1 MATLDQKLLRL
12 EKRHKGLARVTA
24 AINDLY
30 IYGVYE
36 SNYPALM
43 EKLNEAKDA
52 CKEELRDTH
61 VEIVGETKA
70 ALLTESQEP
79 TDPLKRESEIHKAI
93 GEEDDHAT

>member
-1 MATLDQKLLRL
+1 MTAIDQKIIRL
-12 EKRHKGLARVTA
+12 EKRHKGLSRVAA

-36 SNYPALM
+36 SNYPSLM

-61 VEIVGETKA
+61 VEIVASTKA
-70 ALLTESQEP
+70 NLLTESHDTQVV
-79 TDPLKRESEIHKAI
+79 IHD
-93 GEEDDHAT
+93 EEDDHAT

>member
-1 MATLDQKLLRL
+1 MSNEGKLLRL

-24 AINDLY
+24 AVNDLY

-43 EKLNEAKDA
+43 ETLNIAKDA

-61 VEIVGETKA
+61 IEIVSVTKA
-70 ALLTESQEP
+70 NEITKLTPSTTEQLQE
-79 TDPLKRESEIHKAI
+79 DFE
-93 GEEDDHAT
+93 

>member
-1 MATLDQKLLRL
+1 MATVDQKILRL

-36 SNYPALM
+36 SNFPDLM
-43 EKLNEAKDA
+43 EKLNEAKDS

-61 VEIVGETKA
+61 VEIVAETRA
-70 ALLTESQEP
+70 NMITESH
-79 TDPLKRESEIHKAI
+79 DSSVVII
-93 GEEDDHAT
+93 DGDGEEHATWQM

>member
-1 MATLDQKLLRL
+1 MATLEQKILRL
-12 EKRHKGLARVTA
+12 EKRHKGLSRVTA

-43 EKLNEAKDA
+43 ETLNEAKDA

-61 VEIVGETKA
+61 IEIVSTTKA
-70 ALLTESQEP
+70 NEILQLPPSTEEQV
-79 TDPLKRESEIHKAI
+79 TDVF
-93 GEEDDHAT
+93 EE

>member
-1 MATLDQKLLRL
+1 MSNEGKLLRL

-24 AINDLY
+24 SINDLY

-43 EKLNEAKDA
+43 ETLNVAKDA

-61 VEIVGETKA
+61 IEIVSVTKA
-70 ALLTESQEP
+70 NEITKLTPSTEEQLQE
-79 TDPLKRESEIHKAI
+79 DFE
-93 GEEDDHAT
+93 G

>member
-1 MATLDQKLLRL
+1 MSNDQKLLRL

-43 EKLNEAKDA
+43 DTLNEAKDA
-52 CKEELRDTH
+52 CKDELRDTH
-61 VEIVGETKA
+61 VEIVAITKA
-70 ALLTESQEP
+70 NEITKLTQSTTEQH
-79 TDPLKRESEIHKAI
+79 L
-93 GEEDDHAT
+93 EDYDE

>member
-1 MATLDQKLLRL
+1 MSNEGKLLRL

-43 EKLNEAKDA
+43 ETLNIAKDA

-61 VEIVGETKA
+61 IEIVSVTKA
-70 ALLTESQEP
+70 NEITKLTPSTTEQLQE
-79 TDPLKRESEIHKAI
+79 DFE
-93 GEEDDHAT
+93 

>member
-1 MATLDQKLLRL
+1 MTVDQKILRL
-12 EKRHKGLARVTA
+12 EERHKGLSRVTA

-36 SNYPALM
+36 SNFPDLM

-61 VEIVGETKA
+61 IEIVAETKA
-70 ALLTESQEP
+70 GIITESHDSSVAIIDDENDMP
-79 TDPLKRESEIHKAI
+79 T
-93 GEEDDHAT
+93 

>member
-1 MATLDQKLLRL
+1 MTIDQKILRL
-12 EKRHKGLARVTA
+12 EKRHKGLSRVTA

-43 EKLNEAKDA
+43 EILNDAKDA

-61 VEIVGETKA
+61 IEIVSTTKA
-70 ALLTESQEP
+70 NEMLQQPPSTEELV
-79 TDPLKRESEIHKAI
+79 TDVF
-93 GEEDDHAT
+93 EE

>member
-1 MATLDQKLLRL
+1 MSSEGKLLRL

-43 EKLNEAKDA
+43 DKLNEAKDA
-52 CKEELRDTH
+52 CKDELRDTH
-61 VEIVGETKA
+61 VEIVSVTKA
-70 ALLTESQEP
+70 NEITKLTPSTEEQLQEVF
-79 TDPLKRESEIHKAI
+79 DE
-93 GEEDDHAT
+93 

>member
-1 MATLDQKLLRL
+1 MSSEGKLLRL

-43 EKLNEAKDA
+43 DTLNEAKDA
-52 CKEELRDTH
+52 CKDELRDTH
-61 VEIVGETKA
+61 VEIVSVTKA
-70 ALLTESQEP
+70 NEITKLTPSTEQQLQEVF
-79 TDPLKRESEIHKAI
+79 DE
-93 GEEDDHAT
+93 

>member
-1 MATLDQKLLRL
+1 MSNEGKLLRL

-43 EKLNEAKDA
+43 DTLNLAKDA

-61 VEIVGETKA
+61 IEIVSVTKA
-70 ALLTESQEP
+70 NEITKLTPSTEEQLQE
-79 TDPLKRESEIHKAI
+79 DFEGWLM
-93 GEEDDHAT
+93 

>member
-1 MATLDQKLLRL
+1 MTIDQKILRL
-12 EKRHKGLARVTA
+12 EKRHKGLSRVTA

-43 EKLNEAKDA
+43 ETLNIAKDS

-61 VEIVGETKA
+61 VEIVSTTKA
-70 ALLTESQEP
+70 NEILQLPPSTEEQLT
-79 TDPLKRESEIHKAI
+79 DVF
-93 GEEDDHAT
+93 EE

>member
-12 EKRHKGLARVTA
+12 EKRHKGLSRVAA

-36 SNYPALM
+36 SNFPDLM

-61 VEIVGETKA
+61 IEIVSATKA
-70 ALLTESQEP
+70 NEIVQQPLSTEDQLQ
-79 TDPLKRESEIHKAI
+79 DQIF
-93 GEEDDHAT
+93 EE

>member
-1 MATLDQKLLRL
+1 VSEQKLQRL

-24 AINDLY
+24 AVNDLY

-43 EKLNEAKDA
+43 EILNNAKDA

-61 VEIVGETKA
+61 IEIVSITKA
-70 ALLTESQEP
+70 NEITKLTPS
-79 TDPLKRESEIHKAI
+79 T
-93 GEEDDHAT
+93 EEQLMDDFAE

>member
-1 MATLDQKLLRL
+1 MTDQKLLRL

-43 EKLNEAKDA
+43 DTLNEAKDA
-52 CKEELRDTH
+52 CKDELRDTH
-61 VEIVGETKA
+61 VEIVSVTKA
-70 ALLTESQEP
+70 NEITKLTPSTTEQLQE
-79 TDPLKRESEIHKAI
+79 DYDE
-93 GEEDDHAT
+93 

>member
-1 MATLDQKLLRL
+1 MTDQKLSRL

-24 AINDLY
+24 SINDLY

-43 EKLNEAKDA
+43 EILNNAKDA

-61 VEIVGETKA
+61 IEIVSITKA
-70 ALLTESQEP
+70 NELIKLTPS
-79 TDPLKRESEIHKAI
+79 T
-93 GEEDDHAT
+93 EEQLQDFDE

>member
-12 EKRHKGLARVTA
+12 EKRHRGLSRICA
-24 AINDLY
+24 AINDVY

-36 SNYPALM
+36 SNFPDLM

-61 VEIVGETKA
+61 VEIVSITKA
-70 ALLTESQEP
+70 NEMMQLPPSTEEQLT
-79 TDPLKRESEIHKAI
+79 DVF
-93 GEEDDHAT
+93 EE

>member
-1 MATLDQKLLRL
+1 MSNDQKLLRL

-43 EKLNEAKDA
+43 ETLNIANDA

-61 VEIVGETKA
+61 IEIVSVTKA
-70 ALLTESQEP
+70 NEITKLTPSTEQQLQE
-79 TDPLKRESEIHKAI
+79 TYDE
-93 GEEDDHAT
+93 

>member
-1 MATLDQKLLRL
+1 MSDQKLLRL

-43 EKLNEAKDA
+43 DTLNEAKDA
-52 CKEELRDTH
+52 CKDELRDTH
-61 VEIVGETKA
+61 VEIVAITKA
-70 ALLTESQEP
+70 NETVSYTHLTLP
-79 TDPLKRESEIHKAI
+79 TN
-93 GEEDDHAT
+93 

>member
-1 MATLDQKLLRL
+1 MIENLDQKLLRL
-12 EKRHKGLARVTA
+12 EKRHKGLSRVAA

-36 SNYPALM
+36 SNFPDLM

-61 VEIVGETKA
+61 VEIVSITKA
-70 ALLTESQEP
+70 NEMMQLPPSTEEQVTEVF
-79 TDPLKRESEIHKAI
+79 
-93 GEEDDHAT
+93 EE

>member
-1 MATLDQKLLRL
+1 MSNEGKLLRL

-43 EKLNEAKDA
+43 ETLNIAKDA

-61 VEIVGETKA
+61 IEIVSTTKVNEITK
-70 ALLTESQEP
+70 LTPSTTEQLQE
-79 TDPLKRESEIHKAI
+79 DLKDE
-93 GEEDDHAT
+93 

>member
-1 MATLDQKLLRL
+1 MSDDQKLLRL

-43 EKLNEAKDA
+43 ETLNIAKDS

-61 VEIVGETKA
+61 VEIVAITKA
-70 ALLTESQEP
+70 NELTKLTPS
-79 TDPLKRESEIHKAI
+79 T
-93 GEEDDHAT
+93 EEMLQDDFAE

>member
-1 MATLDQKLLRL
+1 MTVEQKILRL
-12 EKRHKGLARVTA
+12 EKRHKGLSRVTA

-43 EKLNEAKDA
+43 EILNDAKDA

-61 VEIVGETKA
+61 IEIVSTTKA
-70 ALLTESQEP
+70 NEMLQQPPSTEELV
-79 TDPLKRESEIHKAI
+79 TDVF
-93 GEEDDHAT
+93 EE

>member
-1 MATLDQKLLRL
+1 MSSDQRLLRL

-36 SNYPALM
+36 SNFPALM
-43 EKLNEAKDA
+43 QILNDAKDA

-61 VEIVGETKA
+61 IEIVAANKA
-70 ALLTESQEP
+70 NLV
-79 TDPLKRESEIHKAI
+79 TDTHDTGVDIDK
-93 GEEDDHAT
+93 DDHAT